1 MKEVVIRLGEAHFE
15 FDDACERMRQL
26 KLDRDRDVE
35 KFIKTHLRIHDRIN
49 EIKAYEAN
57 RKPLQLPQKK
67 PEISRNHAKHQDK

>member
-57 RKPLQLPQKK
+57 RKPQKK
-67 PEISRNHAKHQDK
+67 LEISRNHAKHQDK